1 MKVGS
6 PQMQNSPAQQKNWV
20 GNSQIPVPGNAGINF
35 KDLVAVKQEF
45 HKLKMGTLQQ
55 K

>member
-6 PQMQNSPAQQKNWV
+6 TQTQSNPAQQKNWV
-20 GNSQIPVPGNAGINF
+20 GNSQIPVPGNAGVNF

-45 HKLKMGTLQQ
+45 HKLKLGALQQ

>member
-6 PQMQNSPAQQKNWV
+6 TPLQNNPTPQKNWV
-20 GNSQIPVPGNAGINF
+20 GNSQIPVPGSGGVNF
-35 KDLVAVKQEF
+35 KDLVAVKQEL
-45 HKLKMGTLQQ
+45 HKLKMGALQP

>member
-6 PQMQNSPAQQKNWV
+6 TQTQNSAAQQKNWV
-20 GNSQIPVPGNAGINF
+20 GNSQIPVPGNAGVNF
-35 KDLVAVKQEF
+35 KDLLAVKQEF
-45 HKLKMGTLQQ
+45 QKLKMGTLQS